1 MVLPNVWAYTF
12 RKNGENFTV
21 FSRYDSYT
29 FERKHSILISY
40 MIPLDGRWT
49 Q

>member
-12 RKNGENFTV
+12 KKNGENLTV
-21 FSRYDSYT
+21 LSRYDSYT
-29 FERKHSILISY
+29 FERKHSVRIVY
-40 MIPLDGRWT
+40 MTPLDGRWT